1 MDDIVSKAL
10 AMTSGAPAPDA
21 TPASAPAPRPAA
33 PRFTI
38 RPQGYQ
44 PSTGGKVGVFKS
56 SDEAPTMKSLKE
68 AFETAIANH
77 LSLSR
82 DERIQNAMAAD
93 RRIAQHLPSS
103 SGRGAAPLLTKNA
116 KLIKSETGYGDEE
129 PVKLDDGRG
138 VETTGLALAP
148 AYQEGKFNTCP
159 NSASCKDECLGKL
172 SGNYFKVGGGKDLS
186 AFKGP
191 RLNSL
196 KKTIAM
202 MREPEAFA
210 VRLYDEIDRAKEE
223 AARNGNHLGVRL
235 NVLSDINPL
244 VHKALIEAHPDVSF
258 YDYTKNNST
267 PVAAN
272 HHYTYSSTG
281 VSDPVKGV
289 VNEHTNWKQMRRRL
303 DQGDNV
309 AMAFSHK
316 EHLPEI
322 VFDEETGKRYRV
334 VDGDKHDFRPLDI
347 QPQGADGVI
356 VGLKNKKAIGSVDKA
371 TQESK
376 GFFVRYEPNSMRKE
390 DGTYERGNSRGTGP
404 SGKALLGPTIPTN
417 FEVRIAPQHRQ
428 LNLKDHEGK

>member
-1 MDDIVSKAL
+1 MDDIVNKAL
-10 AMTSGAPAPDA
+10 AMTSGAPAP
-21 TPASAPAPRPAA
+21 APRAAA
-33 PRFTI
+33 PRFSI

-44 PSTGGKVGVFKS
+44 PPSGGQVGVFRTH
-56 SDEAPTMKSLKE
+56 DDAPTMKSLKE
-68 AFETAIANH
+68 AFDTAIANH
-77 LSLSR
+77 VSLSPS
-82 DERIQNAMAAD
+82 ERAQNAIVAD
-93 RRIAQHLPSS
+93 RRVATHFPSS
-103 SGRGAAPLLTKNA
+103 KIKGRAGSLLTKNA
-116 KLIKSETGYGDEE
+116 KLMKSETGYGDEE

-159 NSASCKDECLGKL
+159 NSASCKDECLGKT
-172 SGNYFKVGGGKDLS
+172 SGKFFQIGGGKDLT

-196 KKTIAM
+196 KKTLAM

-210 VRLYDEIDRAKEE
+210 VKLFDEIEAAKNE

-235 NVLSDINPL
+235 NTLSDINPL

-258 YDYTKNNST
+258 YDYTKNNSN
-267 PVAAN
+267 PVAPN

-281 VSDPVKGV
+281 VSDPQEGV

-316 EHLPEI
+316 EHLPEV
-322 VFDEETGKRYRV
+322 VFDEETGKTYRV
-334 VDGDKHDFRPLDI
+334 VDGDKHDFRPLDM
-347 QPQGADGVI
+347 QPEGADGVI

-376 GFFVRYEPNSMRKE
+376 GFFVRYNPNSKKKP
-390 DGTYERGNSRGTGP
+390 DGTYLRGNSRGIGP
-404 SGKALLGPTIPTN
+404 SGKPLLGPTIPTN

-428 LNLKDHEGK
+428 LTLKDHEGK